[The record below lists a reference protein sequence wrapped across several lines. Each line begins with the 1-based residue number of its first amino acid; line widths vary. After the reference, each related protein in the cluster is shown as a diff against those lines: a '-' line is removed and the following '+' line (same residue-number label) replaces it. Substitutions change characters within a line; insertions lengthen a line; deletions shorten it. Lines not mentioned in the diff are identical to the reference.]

1 MYLLGLS
8 LAVALPTVLLNS
20 LESPHCL
27 AFPPQRVRF
36 SRPHWREYEG
46 SQESALCERG
56 LRLPQLPP
64 VLCPGEM
71 DRILA
76 CAVSS
81 VRLSWGLDRCLRRG
95 AHGRGNVSSVTP
107 ANRNRFFTP
116 LVLCLVSVSITLD
129 SNCAFADEPARSA
142 VKVLVAY
149 HSLSGNTER
158 MAEAVVEG
166 AKSLPGTTVVL
177 KRVGQ
182 VTAEDLFSS
191 DALIIGSPVYWSNM
205 SGEVKTFLD
214 NWQFKFGVFPEF
226 KMKNKIGA
234 AFATGGQVSS
244 GKEVT
249 MLTILAAMLGN
260 QMIVV
265 SGGGAFGA
273 SATTE
278 GDSPGIDNKE
288 LADAKALGRR
298 VAEVAVMMKRVP
310 AQ

>member
-1 MYLLGLS
+1 MVLPLTSSSRFRLTGSLFLCALLLILGI
-8 LAVALPTVLLNS
+8 
-20 LESPHCL
+20 
-27 AFPPQRVRF
+27 
-36 SRPHWREYEG
+36 
-46 SQESALCERG
+46 SAGETCAGE
-56 LRLPQLPP
+56 P
-64 VLCPGEM
+64 V
-71 DRILA
+71 
-76 CAVSS
+76 
-81 VRLSWGLDRCLRRG
+81 
-95 AHGRGNVSSVTP
+95 
-107 ANRNRFFTP
+107 P
-116 LVLCLVSVSITLD
+116 L
-129 SNCAFADEPARSA
+129 

-166 AKSLPGTTVVL
+166 VKSVPGTAALL
-177 KRVGQ
+177 KRVGK
-182 VTAEDLFSS
+182 VTADDLFSA
-191 DALIIGSPVYWSNM
+191 DAVVVGSPVYWSNM
-205 SGEVKTFLD
+205 SGEVKTFFD

-288 LADAKALGRR
+288 LADAKELGRR
-298 VAEVAVMMKRVP
+298 VAEVAVKMRRGSSR
-310 AQ
+310 